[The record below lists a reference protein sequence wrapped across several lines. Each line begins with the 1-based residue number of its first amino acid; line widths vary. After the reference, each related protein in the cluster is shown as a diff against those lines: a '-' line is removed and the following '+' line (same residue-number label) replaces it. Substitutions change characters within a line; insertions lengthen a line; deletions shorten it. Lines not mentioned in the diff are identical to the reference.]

1 MKKLSIGADHTAI
14 ELKADVI
21 KHLHARGIEVI
32 DEGTNSKDRTDY
44 PSYASKVAKRIQSGD
59 VDQGILICGTGL
71 GMSIAANKHQ
81 GIRAAAV
88 SEVYSAQMSKTHNNA
103 NILCFGARV
112 VTPEIAAQLVDAW
125 LDAQYEGDR
134 HQKRL
139 DMIAGFEQVE
149 RR

>member
-1 MKKLSIGADHTAI
+1 MKKLSIGADHTAV
-14 ELKADVI
+14 ELKAEVI
-21 KHLHARGIEVI
+21 KHLESRGYEVL
-32 DEGTNSKDRTDY
+32 DEGPNSKERTDY

-88 SEVYSAQMSKTHNNA
+88 SEVYSAEMSKTHNNA

-125 LDAQYEGDR
+125 LDAKYEGDR
-134 HQKRL
+134 HQRRL
-139 DMIAGFEQVE
+139 DMIAGFEQEE
-149 RR
+149 RS